1 MRPGSEHA
9 CFNASRRPTMPERVL
24 TSFPAESRRGMTSQS
39 ERAGRRRMRLDQPLF
54 FWEVVRNK
62 PVTVRMDGDGL
73 TPILETSCPKQRAMF
88 ANVRHVREPSAAPEE
103 VNFAIATLRRARC
116 VVPIDT

>member
-1 MRPGSEHA
+1 M
-9 CFNASRRPTMPERVL
+9 SRC
-24 TSFPAESRRGMTSQS
+24 
-39 ERAGRRRMRLDQPLF
+39 

-103 VNFAIATLRRARC
+103 VNFTIATLRRARC
-116 VVPIDT
+116 VVPIDTEPRLKLESESSRQDGG